1 VNLLDNDTFSL
12 YFTRESPQPILEARI
27 LETDDS
33 LIWISVVT
41 AEESIR
47 GAFKLIKDNQN
58 TQRVTLG
65 YNFLS
70 KTLYALSQY
79 QILPFDN
86 AAFDA
91 FQAIPIEVRRAIG
104 TLDSRIAASALS
116 RDFTV
121 ITRNLRHFQQVPGL
135 KCEDWTIPNPANTI

>member
-1 VNLLDNDTFSL
+1 MNLLDSDTFSL

-41 AEESIR
+41 AEESFR

-58 TQRVTLG
+58 TPRITLG
-65 YNFLS
+65 YGFLL

-79 QILPFDN
+79 QILPFDGGAF
-86 AAFDA
+86 AAF
-91 FQAIPIEVRRAIG
+91 QTIPINVRRAIG
-104 TLDSRIAASALS
+104 TRDSRIAASALS

-121 ITRNLRHFQQVPGL
+121 ITRNLQHFRQVPGL
-135 KCEDWTIPNPANTI
+135 RCEDWTIRKPNNTT